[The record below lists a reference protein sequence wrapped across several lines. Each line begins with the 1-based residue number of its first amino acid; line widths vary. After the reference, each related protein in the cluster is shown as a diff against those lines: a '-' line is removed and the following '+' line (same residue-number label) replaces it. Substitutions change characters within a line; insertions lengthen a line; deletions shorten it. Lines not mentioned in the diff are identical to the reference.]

1 MMYHCCPVCDGY
13 TCTSGTGDLPS
24 YGPRCRCGGIES
36 LKKAARRYEIA
47 RRINPQQWAE
57 LWALNISTNKPFDEI
72 IDDFAPFVGVK

>member
-1 MMYHCCPVCDGY
+1 MPNTTTNDAEQAK
-13 TCTSGTGDLPS
+13 
-24 YGPRCRCGGIES
+24 IER

-72 IDDFAPFVGVK
+72 IDDYASLVGVE